1 MEIHPGAQV
10 VGRFAYPAV
19 VLLLELPSPAVL

>member
-1 MEIHPGAQV
+1 METHPDALV
-10 VGRFAYPAV
+10 VGRFAYPAA